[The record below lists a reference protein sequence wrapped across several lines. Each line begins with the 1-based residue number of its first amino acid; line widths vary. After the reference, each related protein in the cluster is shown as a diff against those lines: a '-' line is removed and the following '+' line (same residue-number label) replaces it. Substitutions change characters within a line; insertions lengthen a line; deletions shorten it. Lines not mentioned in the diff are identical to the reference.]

1 MNDDWFLHLSDETSD
16 EDIDQG
22 KPPNADNVP
31 AREPKNRKV
40 KAKNAS
46 KTKKEKGTYL
56 SCYSFNAL
64 SFKSSVLVEV
74 KLVVSNLKYIFM
86 ALGHVQF
93 RSISFPV
100 CEQPILFQILHN

>member
-1 MNDDWFLHLSDETSD
+1 MSDETSD
-16 EDIDQG
+16 EDEDIDQG
-22 KPPNADNVP
+22 QPPNADNVP
-31 AREPKNRKV
+31 VPAREPKNQKV
-40 KAKNAS
+40 KSKNAS

-56 SCYSFNAL
+56 PCYLFNAL

-93 RSISFPV
+93 RSI
-100 CEQPILFQILHN
+100 LQILKRIKSKIKYII

>member
-16 EDIDQG
+16 EDEAIDQG
-22 KPPNADNVP
+22 QPPNAEIRTQV
-31 AREPKNRKV
+31 REPKNQRV
-40 KAKNAS
+40 KAKNA
-46 KTKKEKGTYL
+46 KKEKGTYL

-93 RSISFPV
+93 RSILS
-100 CEQPILFQILHN
+100 CL

>member
-16 EDIDQG
+16 EDEEIDQG
-22 KPPNADNVP
+22 KPPNA
-31 AREPKNRKV
+31 REPKDRKV
-40 KAKNAS
+40 KAKNTS

-93 RSISFPV
+93 RSILSCLRTTDLV
-100 CEQPILFQILHN
+100 SNIT